1 VILTQLHS
9 ETRAKLAALQGVN
22 HSLYSEINP
31 LHLPEVLSLV
41 GQRHGQ
47 GELYVALKSSIA
59 GVIST
64 LNKKQCLQQQRA
76 YFRAKIAEYRAK
88 AEAVEAEI
96 STIEAAEG
104 HVVDIENE
112 SYSNKRRRA

>member
-59 GVIST
+59 GVVST
-64 LNKKQCLQQQRA
+64 VNRKQCLQQQRA
-76 YFRAKIAEYRAK
+76 YHKAKL
-88 AEAVEAEI
+88 EAIEAEI
-96 STIEAAEG
+96 AAIEAADG
-104 HVVDIENE
+104 DVTQVASE
-112 SYSNKRRRA
+112 SRSSKRRRA